1 MVEPVEK
8 AFDVI
13 VAGSCVADLVCRPVP
28 HDIPIGEKVL
38 HEVEPIQMIPG
49 GITANAGIS
58 LAKLGCKT
66 GVFTYVGADHFGQM
80 MRVIFE
86 ERGVDV
92 TALYTHPEAPTS
104 TTAVLI
110 SGDGERSFLHAK
122 GAPKRMDLR
131 AYYKNME
138 QLESAKY
145 FLWAYYGL
153 NPQIEGCLPRL
164 FEELR
169 MRGTRTAI
177 DAAGDGGGM
186 KPLDEMLPHLDVYV
200 PSYHEASHQT
210 GEKKVEKILQ
220 MYRDCGAPGIVGV
233 KLGKKGAVLSEK
245 AGELVEV
252 KAVDP
257 PGEVVDTTGAG
268 DCFYAGL
275 LAGLVDGYSLEGAG
289 RLAAAAG
296 ACAVT
301 ALGGWC
307 GTRARAFT
315 NQLAGLVDV

>member
-1 MVEPVEK
+1 MAEQVEK
-8 AFDVI
+8 EIDVI

-38 HEVEPIQMIPG
+38 HEIEPIQMIPG
-49 GITANAGIS
+49 GITANAGIT
-58 LAKLGCKT
+58 LARLGCKT
-66 GVFTYVGADHFGQM
+66 SVFTYVGADHFGRM

-92 TALYTHPEAPTS
+92 SAMYTHPEAPTS

-110 SGDGERSFLHAK
+110 SDDGERSFLHAK
-122 GAPKRMDLR
+122 GAPKLMDLR

-153 NPQIEGCLPRL
+153 NPQIEGCLPKL
-164 FEELR
+164 LEELR
-169 MRGTRTAI
+169 MRGTKTAI

-186 KPLDEMLPHLDVYV
+186 KPLEEMLPHLDVYV
-200 PSYHEASHQT
+200 PSYHEAKNQT
-210 GEKKVEKILQ
+210 GKKDVEKILKV
-220 MYRDCGAPGIVGV
+220 YRDCGAPGILGV
-233 KLGKKGAVLSEK
+233 KLGKEGAVLSG
-245 AGELVEV
+245 ADGELIEID
-252 KAVDP
+252 AVDA

-275 LAGLVDGYSLEGAG
+275 LTGLVDGYTLEGAG

-307 GTRARAFT
+307 GTRARAYT
-315 NQLAGLVDV
+315 NQLAGFVDV